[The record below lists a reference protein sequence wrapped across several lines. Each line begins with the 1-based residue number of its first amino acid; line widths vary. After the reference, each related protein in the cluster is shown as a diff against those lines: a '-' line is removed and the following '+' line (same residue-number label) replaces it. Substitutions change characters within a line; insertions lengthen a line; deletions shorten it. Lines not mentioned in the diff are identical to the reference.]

1 MSEIQY
7 EECSLEEAT
16 HIELGGKVHKLGS
29 GIVHKRICFGS
40 YHGITVCYDE
50 WREQNSIYTGV
61 FPILGIKPLREIKPE
76 PIVFEAAFAHYDGK
90 WHPLYSLDDGLS
102 YQNCKKA
109 TFKCV
114 EILKEDEK

>member
-61 FPILGIKPLREIKPE
+61 FPVLGIKPLKEIKQE
-76 PIVFEAAFAHYDGK
+76 PIEFEAIVKQSRLSFLFLDNVPEGV
-90 WHPLYSLDDGLS
+90 PLGT
-102 YQNCKKA
+102 K
-109 TFKCV
+109 FRCV
-114 EILKEDEK
+114 EIVKEDGE

>member
-1 MSEIQY
+1 MSKIQY

-16 HIELGGKVHKLGS
+16 HVEINGCVVEIKERDGLVERS
-29 GIVHKRICFGS
+29 VDFGWIDILV
-40 YHGITVCYDE
+40 GENKWANIPQE
-50 WREQNSIYTGV
+50 A
-61 FPILGIKPLREIKPE
+61 FFALGIRCLRKFKPT
-76 PIVFEAAFAHYDGK
+76 PIEFEATFASYDGN

-114 EILKEDEK
+114 EILEEKK

>member
-1 MSEIQY
+1 MSEKQY

-16 HIELGGKVHKLGS
+16 HVELGGKVHKLGE

-61 FPILGIKPLREIKPE
+61 FPVLGIKPLKEKE
-76 PIVFEAAFAHYDGK
+76 EE
-90 WHPLYSLDDGLS
+90 
-102 YQNCKKA
+102 KK
-109 TFKCV
+109 
-114 EILKEDEK
+114 